1 MIVAILILVGFFASV
16 VGAICG
22 IGGGVVIKP
31 VLDSIG
37 FAGADTISF
46 LSGLTVL
53 CMSGYNIIKS
63 FLAKEKMDLETG
75 TPLALGAAFGGIAG
89 KQLFNAIKSHS
100 ANPSFVGGVQA
111 LSLALATF
119 LTLIYTLKSN
129 QIRTKKIKSKA
140 VCILI
145 GLVLGFMSSF
155 MGIGGGPFNLAVLS
169 YFFSMGTKEAAK
181 SSLYIILVSQIFS
194 LLTTFVTKSVPYFE
208 PVWVIV
214 MSLSGIAG
222 GIVGRNINRKIS
234 AENVRKL
241 FIGFLYVIIAISVY
255 NSLKAFGLI

>member
-1 MIVAILILVGFFASV
+1 MSIVMILLSVGFFASV
-16 VGAICG
+16 IGAICG

-63 FLAKEKMDLETG
+63 FLAKEKMDLKTG
-75 TPLALGAAFGGIAG
+75 TPLALGAAIGGILG
-89 KQLFNAIKSHS
+89 KQLFSIIKNNS

-111 LSLALATF
+111 LSLAVATF
-119 LTLIYTLKSN
+119 LTLIYKLKSKD
-129 QIRTKKIKSKA
+129 IKTKKVDSKP
-140 VCILI
+140 VCVII
-145 GLVLGFMSSF
+145 GLLLGLMSSF

-169 YFFSMGTKEAAK
+169 YFFSMETKEAAR

-194 LLTTFVTKSVPYFE
+194 LLTTLVTNSVPYYE
-208 PVWVIV
+208 PIWVIV
-214 MSLSGIAG
+214 MALSGIAG
-222 GIVGRNINRKIS
+222 GIVGRNINKKIS
-234 AENVRKL
+234 SETVNKL
-241 FIGFLYVIIAISVY
+241 FIGFLFVIIGISIY
-255 NSLKAFGLI
+255 NSIKAFR

>member
-1 MIVAILILVGFFASV
+1 MIAVILILVGFFASV

-53 CMSGYNIIKS
+53 CMSGYNIIRS
-63 FLAKEKMDLETG
+63 FIAKEKIDLETG
-75 TPLALGAAFGGIAG
+75 TPLALGAAIGGIAG
-89 KQLFNAIKSHS
+89 KQLFNIIKSHS

-111 LSLALATF
+111 ASLGIATV
-119 LTLIYTLKSN
+119 LTLIYTLKSG
-129 QIRTKKIKSKA
+129 QIKTKKIESKT
-140 VCILI
+140 VCVLI
-145 GLVLGFMSSF
+145 GLILGFMSSF

-194 LLTTFVTKSVPYFE
+194 LLTTFVTRSVPYFE
-208 PVWVIV
+208 PIWVIV

-222 GIVGRNINRKIS
+222 GIVGRSINKKIS
-234 AENVRKL
+234 AENVQKL
-241 FIGFLYVIIAISVY
+241 FIAFLFVIIAISIY

>member
-1 MIVAILILVGFFASV
+1 MLIILMLVGFLASV

-63 FLAKEKMDLETG
+63 FSAREKMDLETG
-75 TPLALGAAFGGIAG
+75 TPLALGAAIGGIAG
-89 KQLFNAIKSHS
+89 KQLFNIIKASS
-100 ANPSFVGGVQA
+100 GNPSFVGGVQA
-111 LSLALATF
+111 VSLGIATF
-119 LTLIYTLKSN
+119 LTLIYT
-129 QIRTKKIKSKA
+129 IRSKNIQTKKITSKA
-140 VCILI
+140 VCVII
-145 GLVLGFMSSF
+145 GLILGLMSSF

-169 YFFSMGTKEAAK
+169 YFFSMETKEAAR

-194 LLTTFVTKSVPYFE
+194 LLTTIVTGSVPYYE
-208 PVWVIV
+208 PVWVLV
-214 MSLSGIAG
+214 MATSGIAG
-222 GIVGRNINRKIS
+222 GIVGRRINRRIS
-234 AENVRKL
+234 ADAVNRL
-241 FIGFLYVIIAISVY
+241 FIAFLFVIIGICIY
-255 NSLKAFGLI
+255 NSFKAFGG